1 MLFSLHGQIERERE
15 SSAPLM
21 RVPARRAFTLIEL
34 LVVIAVIAILA
45 VVVVLV
51 LNPQVLLQQA
61 RDSSRLTDMQTI
73 TGAINLYNEDQGG
86 TTGYS
91 LGTPGVIYLS
101 IPDPTATTTAGNN
114 CSGLGLPVSSTTY
127 HCAAS
132 STYRK
137 TNGTGWIPVNFT
149 NITISPPLSALPV
162 DPTNTTS
169 SGEYYKYS
177 TDGVNF
183 EIVGI
188 PESQKYT
195 PQAVNFAAGSSRT
208 LITLGGGGSSFTCG
222 SPLVDARD
230 SQSYATVQIGT
241 QCWMQQNLNVGTEV
255 AGATNQGTNVS
266 SASSIQKYCYSDNAS
281 NCTTYGGL
289 YQWTQTVGGSS
300 GCDGTG
306 AGQPACTTPIQGV
319 CPANWHIPSHYEWN
333 QLELSTCTSGTCST
347 DFPYDE
353 TTQGWQG
360 TNEGTTLQSPTGL
373 FRGLLAGVRA
383 TDGSFD
389 YQGSFA
395 DFWSSLASGGS
406 AWRRGL
412 YSGYATVD
420 RNTYLQTYGF
430 SVRCVEN

>member
-1 MLFSLHGQIERERE
+1 
-15 SSAPLM
+15 M

-34 LVVIAVIAILA
+34 LVVIAIIAILA
-45 VVVVLV
+45 VVVVLT
-51 LNPQVLLQQA
+51 LNPAALLQQA

-101 IPDPTATTTAGNN
+101 IPDPTATTTAGTN
-114 CSGLGLPVSSTTY
+114 CSGLGLSGNY

-137 TNGTGWIPVNFT
+137 TNGTGWIPMNFS
-149 NITISPPLSALPV
+149 NVTISPPLSALPV

-169 SGEYYKYS
+169 SGEYYEYT

-183 EIVGI
+183 EIASV
-188 PESQKYT
+188 PESKKYSS
-195 PQAVNFAAGSSRT
+195 ASSSFAAGSSRT

-230 SQSYATVQIGT
+230 SQSYTTVQIGT
-241 QCWMQQNLNVGTEV
+241 QCWMQQNLNVGTEI
-255 AGATNQGTNVS
+255 AGATNQGTDVS
-266 SASSIQKYCYSDNAS
+266 SATSIQKYCYNDATSS
-281 NCTTYGGL
+281 CTTYGAL
-289 YQWTQTVGGSS
+289 YQWTQAVGGSA

-306 AGQPACTTPIQGV
+306 VGQPACTTPIQGV
-319 CPANWHIPSHYEWN
+319 CPANWHIPSHYEWTE
-333 QLELSTCTSGTCST
+333 LELTTCTPGTCST

-373 FRGLLAGVRA
+373 FRGLLAGYR
-383 TDGSFD
+383 DNRGSFGG
-389 YQGSFA
+389 QGSGA
-395 DFWSSLASGGS
+395 VFWSSLASGGS
-406 AWRRGL
+406 AWYRYLG
-412 YSGYATVD
+412 SGIATVA
-420 RNTYLQTYGF
+420 RYTYGQTYGL

>member
-1 MLFSLHGQIERERE
+1 MKVH
-15 SSAPLM
+15 
-21 RVPARRAFTLIEL
+21 ARRAFTLIEL
-34 LVVIAVIAILA
+34 LVVIAIIAILA

-51 LNPQVLLQQA
+51 LNPAALLQQA
-61 RDSSRLTDMQTI
+61 RDSSRLSDMQTI

-86 TTGYS
+86 ATGYS

-114 CSGLGLPVSSTTY
+114 CSGLGLPAASTTY

-137 TNGTGWIPVNFT
+137 TNGTGWIPMNFA

-169 SGEYYKYS
+169 SGEYYKYT
-177 TDGVNF
+177 TDGINF
-183 EIVGI
+183 EIAGI
-188 PESQKYT
+188 PESQKYSSQ
-195 PQAVNFAAGSSRT
+195 PANFAAGSSRT
-208 LITLGGGGSSFTCG
+208 LITLGSGGSSFTCG

-230 SQSYATVQIGT
+230 SQSYTTVQIGT
-241 QCWMQQNLNVGTEV
+241 QCWMQQNLNVGTMV
-255 AGATNQGTNVS
+255 LGATNQGTSVS
-266 SASSIQKYCYSDNAS
+266 SAASIQKYCYSDNSA

-289 YQWTQTVGGSS
+289 YQWTQTVGGSA

-306 AGQPACTTPIQGV
+306 AGQPACTTPIQGI
-319 CPANWHIPSHYEWN
+319 CPASWHIPSHYEWT
-333 QLELSTCTSGTCST
+333 QLELTTCTSGTCST

-373 FRGLLAGVRA
+373 FRGLLAGDR
-383 TDGSFD
+383 TTGGSFF
-389 YQGSFA
+389 YQGSYA
-395 DFWSSLASGGS
+395 LFWSSLASGGS
-406 AWRRGL
+406 AWFRYL
-412 YSGYATVD
+412 YSGGATVFRYAD
-420 RNTYLQTYGF
+420 GQADGL
-430 SVRCVEN
+430 SVRCVHN